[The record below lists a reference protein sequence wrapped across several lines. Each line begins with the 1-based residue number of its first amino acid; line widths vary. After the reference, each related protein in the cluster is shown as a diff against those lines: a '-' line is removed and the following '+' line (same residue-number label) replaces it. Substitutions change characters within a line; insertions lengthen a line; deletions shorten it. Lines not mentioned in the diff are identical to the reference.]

1 MRRKREGMSEAQWK
15 LNMVAVIVLMIVYLI
30 VTLYNSERLAAQVE
44 KMSSH
49 PFEMVVAGGELKMCI
64 AKMQVR
70 VERLYKHNTMDDV
83 IYIRGILD
91 ELYEETDQVLKRLK
105 HAYQG
110 SDKEW
115 DNLED
120 NLDEIKKQQNGFLLY
135 VSADE
140 CFPQDQVIAYEEEK
154 IEPLY
159 QETTAMIDEMLE
171 DAEEGGLQ
179 YVQNV
184 EQLRVRVLV
193 LSIILMVAMLA
204 VFIFSQYIMWRQRK
218 ELQNRS
224 TLFDS
229 LSKSIDD
236 AFVIR
241 DAKSGEIVYR
251 SLNMERVLGI
261 SPTDETLYQGLKS
274 EDVDEIYR
282 YIGDFE
288 LAASYKKLVEYT
300 RPDGEKRWVLLR
312 LYRVNNLDTPQVISF
327 YSDRTNEEKQRIFL
341 DAAMENADKA
351 NQAKGDFLARMSHEI
366 RTPLNAIIGLVTL
379 AIASIEDSA
388 KVQDCLTKI
397 NFSSKHLLML
407 IDDILDM
414 SQIESNK
421 MKLQNEEFDIYQFI
435 NSFVVTIYSQAKAKN
450 LEFKE
455 SITGFSEG
463 SEYYGDSLRMGQI
476 LLNLVSNAI
485 KFTPEG
491 GSVFLKVEKLVTK
504 KNLDIVRFE
513 VTDTGIGMSEEV
525 QERIFAPF
533 EQADSSIAA
542 KFGGTG
548 LGMSI
553 TKNLV
558 MLMDGKI
565 YVNSKENEGTTFTV
579 DIPLLK
585 KESETKI
592 PDFENMGLNALV
604 VDDEEEECRHAVR
617 VLQEIKIQAEW
628 VMHGAQA
635 IERVISHHRGNRDY
649 DICLIDWKMHDI
661 DGIEVTRRIRA
672 EVGYDV
678 PIVMIS
684 AYDYMEIEEEARAA
698 GVDGFLPKPLYRTAV
713 YEEISREL
721 KEREGRQIQGKAK
734 QKLLSGKKILLA
746 EDNDINR
753 DIAKELLELQGAT
766 VIACEDGKQ
775 ALQAFQ
781 NSGIREYDAILLD
794 IRMPVLDGYETAGRI
809 RALNRKDAVIIPMIA
824 VTAHAFSG
832 DVTAAL
838 RAGMNA
844 HVSKP
849 LDIAELCDKLIKEME
864 RAESEYIQSGV
875 AKNDR
880 SDLL

>member
-30 VTLYNSERLAAQVE
+30 VTLYNSERLAAQTE

-70 VERLYKHNTMDDV
+70 VERLYKYNTTDDV

-864 RAESEYIQSGV
+864 RAESEYIRSGV

-880 SDLL
+880 

>member
-30 VTLYNSERLAAQVE
+30 VTLYNSERLAAQTE

-684 AYDYMEIEEEARAA
+684 AYDYMEMEEEARAA

-864 RAESEYIQSGV
+864 RAESEYIRSGV

-880 SDLL
+880 

>member
-30 VTLYNSERLAAQVE
+30 VTLYNSERLAAQTE

-485 KFTPEG
+485 KFTPEC

-548 LGMSI
+548 LGMGI

-684 AYDYMEIEEEARAA
+684 AYDYMEMEEEARAA

-864 RAESEYIQSGV
+864 RAESEYIRSGV
-875 AKNDR
+875 TKNDR
-880 SDLL
+880 

>member
-30 VTLYNSERLAAQVE
+30 VTLYNSERLAAQTE

-105 HAYQG
+105 YAYQG

-485 KFTPEG
+485 KFTPEC

-684 AYDYMEIEEEARAA
+684 AYDYMEMEEEARAA

-864 RAESEYIQSGV
+864 RAESEYIRSGV

-880 SDLL
+880 

>member
-30 VTLYNSERLAAQVE
+30 VTLYNSERLAAQTE

-463 SEYYGDSLRMGQI
+463 SEYYGDSLRLGQI

-864 RAESEYIQSGV
+864 RAESEYIRSGV

-880 SDLL
+880 

>member
-832 DVTAAL
+832 DVTVAL

-864 RAESEYIQSGV
+864 RAESEYIRSGV

-880 SDLL
+880 

>member
-775 ALQAFQ
+775 ALQSFQ

-864 RAESEYIQSGV
+864 RAESEYIRSGV

-880 SDLL
+880 

>member
-30 VTLYNSERLAAQVE
+30 VTLYNSEHLAAQVE

-864 RAESEYIQSGV
+864 RAESEYIRSGV

-880 SDLL
+880 

>member
-585 KESETKI
+585 KEGETKI
-592 PDFENMGLNALV
+592 LDFGNMGLNALV
-604 VDDEEEECRHAVR
+604 VDDEEEECRHATR

-628 VMHGAQA
+628 VMHGTEA

-649 DICLIDWKMHDI
+649 DICLIDWKMHDM

-864 RAESEYIQSGV
+864 RAESEYIRSGV

-880 SDLL
+880 

>member
-30 VTLYNSERLAAQVE
+30 VTLYNSERLAAQTE

-553 TKNLV
+553 TKYLV

-864 RAESEYIQSGV
+864 RAESEYIRSGV

-880 SDLL
+880 

>member
-30 VTLYNSERLAAQVE
+30 VTLYNSERLAAQTE

-70 VERLYKHNTMDDV
+70 VERLYKHNTTDDV
-83 IYIRGILD
+83 VYIRGILD

-864 RAESEYIQSGV
+864 RAESEYIRSGV

-880 SDLL
+880 

>member
-135 VSADE
+135 VAADE

-684 AYDYMEIEEEARAA
+684 AYDYVEIEEEARAA
-698 GVDGFLPKPLYRTAV
+698 GVDGFLPKPLYRSAV

-849 LDIAELCDKLIKEME
+849 LDIAELCDKLIKEMK
-864 RAESEYIQSGV
+864 RAESEYIRSGV

-880 SDLL
+880 

>member
-30 VTLYNSERLAAQVE
+30 VTLYNSERLAAQTE

-70 VERLYKHNTMDDV
+70 VERLYKHNTTDDV

-91 ELYEETDQVLKRLK
+91 ELCEETDQVLKRLK

-864 RAESEYIQSGV
+864 RAESEYIRSGV

-880 SDLL
+880 

>member
-135 VSADE
+135 VAADE

-684 AYDYMEIEEEARAA
+684 AYDYMEIEDEARAA

-864 RAESEYIQSGV
+864 RAESEYIRSGV

-880 SDLL
+880 

>member
-30 VTLYNSERLAAQVE
+30 VTLYNSERLAAQTE

-49 PFEMVVAGGELKMCI
+49 PFEMLVAGGELKMCI

-70 VERLYKHNTMDDV
+70 VERLYKHNTTDDV
-83 IYIRGILD
+83 VYIRGILD

-115 DNLED
+115 DKLED

-140 CFPQDQVIAYEEEK
+140 DFPQDQVIAYEEEK

-485 KFTPEG
+485 KFTPEC

-684 AYDYMEIEEEARAA
+684 AYDYMEMEEEARAA

-864 RAESEYIQSGV
+864 RAESEYIRSGV
-875 AKNDR
+875 TKNDR
-880 SDLL
+880 

>member
-70 VERLYKHNTMDDV
+70 VERLYKHNTLDDV

-864 RAESEYIQSGV
+864 RAESEYIRSGV

-880 SDLL
+880 

>member
-184 EQLRVRVLV
+184 EQVRVRVLV

-525 QERIFAPF
+525 QKRIFAPF

-864 RAESEYIQSGV
+864 RAESEYIRSGV

-880 SDLL
+880 

>member
-30 VTLYNSERLAAQVE
+30 VTLYNSERLAAQTE

-70 VERLYKHNTMDDV
+70 VERLYKHNTTDDV

-781 NSGIREYDAILLD
+781 NSGIREYGAILLD

-864 RAESEYIQSGV
+864 RAESEYIRSGV

-880 SDLL
+880 

>member
-15 LNMVAVIVLMIVYLI
+15 LNMVAVIVLMVVYLI

-159 QETTAMIDEMLE
+159 QETTDMIDEMLE

-450 LEFKE
+450 LEFKD

-864 RAESEYIQSGV
+864 RAESEYIRSGV

-880 SDLL
+880 

>member
-864 RAESEYIQSGV
+864 CAESEYIRSGV

-880 SDLL
+880 

>member
-1 MRRKREGMSEAQWK
+1 M
-15 LNMVAVIVLMIVYLI
+15 
-30 VTLYNSERLAAQVE
+30 
-44 KMSSH
+44 
-49 PFEMVVAGGELKMCI
+49 
-64 AKMQVR
+64 
-70 VERLYKHNTMDDV
+70 
-83 IYIRGILD
+83 
-91 ELYEETDQVLKRLK
+91 
-105 HAYQG
+105 
-110 SDKEW
+110 
-115 DNLED
+115 
-120 NLDEIKKQQNGFLLY
+120 
-135 VSADE
+135 
-140 CFPQDQVIAYEEEK
+140 
-154 IEPLY
+154 
-159 QETTAMIDEMLE
+159 
-171 DAEEGGLQ
+171 
-179 YVQNV
+179 
-184 EQLRVRVLV
+184 
-193 LSIILMVAMLA
+193 
-204 VFIFSQYIMWRQRK
+204 
-218 ELQNRS
+218 
-224 TLFDS
+224 FDS

-485 KFTPEG
+485 KFTPEC

-548 LGMSI
+548 LGMRI

-684 AYDYMEIEEEARAA
+684 AYDYMEMEEEARAA

-864 RAESEYIQSGV
+864 RAESEYIRSGV

-880 SDLL
+880 

>member
-1 MRRKREGMSEAQWK
+1 MMS
-15 LNMVAVIVLMIVYLI
+15 
-30 VTLYNSERLAAQVE
+30 
-44 KMSSH
+44 
-49 PFEMVVAGGELKMCI
+49 
-64 AKMQVR
+64 
-70 VERLYKHNTMDDV
+70 
-83 IYIRGILD
+83 YIRGILD

-525 QERIFAPF
+525 QKRIFAPF

-864 RAESEYIQSGV
+864 RAESEYIRSGV

-880 SDLL
+880 

>member
-30 VTLYNSERLAAQVE
+30 VTLYNSERLAAQTE

-154 IEPLY
+154 IESLY

-485 KFTPEG
+485 KFTPEC

-684 AYDYMEIEEEARAA
+684 AYDYMEMEEEARAA

-864 RAESEYIQSGV
+864 RAESEYIRSGV

-880 SDLL
+880 

>member
-1 MRRKREGMSEAQWK
+1 
-15 LNMVAVIVLMIVYLI
+15 
-30 VTLYNSERLAAQVE
+30 
-44 KMSSH
+44 
-49 PFEMVVAGGELKMCI
+49 
-64 AKMQVR
+64 
-70 VERLYKHNTMDDV
+70 
-83 IYIRGILD
+83 
-91 ELYEETDQVLKRLK
+91 
-105 HAYQG
+105 
-110 SDKEW
+110 
-115 DNLED
+115 
-120 NLDEIKKQQNGFLLY
+120 
-135 VSADE
+135 
-140 CFPQDQVIAYEEEK
+140 
-154 IEPLY
+154 
-159 QETTAMIDEMLE
+159 
-171 DAEEGGLQ
+171 
-179 YVQNV
+179 
-184 EQLRVRVLV
+184 
-193 LSIILMVAMLA
+193 
-204 VFIFSQYIMWRQRK
+204 MWRQRK

-604 VDDEEEECRHAVR
+604 VDDEEEE
-617 VLQEIKIQAEW
+617 
-628 VMHGAQA
+628 
-635 IERVISHHRGNRDY
+635 
-649 DICLIDWKMHDI
+649 
-661 DGIEVTRRIRA
+661 
-672 EVGYDV
+672 
-678 PIVMIS
+678 
-684 AYDYMEIEEEARAA
+684 
-698 GVDGFLPKPLYRTAV
+698 
-713 YEEISREL
+713 
-721 KEREGRQIQGKAK
+721 
-734 QKLLSGKKILLA
+734 
-746 EDNDINR
+746 
-753 DIAKELLELQGAT
+753 
-766 VIACEDGKQ
+766 
-775 ALQAFQ
+775 
-781 NSGIREYDAILLD
+781 
-794 IRMPVLDGYETAGRI
+794 
-809 RALNRKDAVIIPMIA
+809 
-824 VTAHAFSG
+824 
-832 DVTAAL
+832 
-838 RAGMNA
+838 
-844 HVSKP
+844 
-849 LDIAELCDKLIKEME
+849 
-864 RAESEYIQSGV
+864 
-875 AKNDR
+875 
-880 SDLL
+880 

>member
-30 VTLYNSERLAAQVE
+30 VTLYNSERLAAQTE

-414 SQIESNK
+414 TQIESNK

-485 KFTPEG
+485 KFTPEC

-684 AYDYMEIEEEARAA
+684 AYDYMEMEEEARAA

-864 RAESEYIQSGV
+864 RAESEYIRSGV

-880 SDLL
+880 

>member
-159 QETTAMIDEMLE
+159 QETTDMIDEMLE

-864 RAESEYIQSGV
+864 CAESEYIRSGV

-880 SDLL
+880 